1 MHFSALLKKSVVI
14 EKANIQKSEK
24 IHLSNLANI
33 CLNHELFKS
42 LIRAHKVKIA
52 KAAILRNNNLKPN
65 LIFEENMKKNLNLK

>member
-42 LIRAHKVKIA
+42 LITAHKVKIA
-52 KAAILRNNNLKPN
+52 NAAILRKIYIQTN
-65 LIFEENMKKNLNLK
+65 